1 MSRSKR
7 KNPFCGMTTS
17 ESEKED
23 KRIYNRRFRHKIKQE
38 IHTSSTDDDFDNTVL
53 REVSNPWSMDKD
65 GRQRFDPKKNPEEMR
80 K

>member
-1 MSRSKR
+1 MSRSR
-7 KNPFCGMTTS
+7 RRAPVRGLSTA

-23 KRIYNRRFRHKIKQE
+23 KRMANRKLRRRVRTALRVDPEAPLPH
-38 IHTSSTDDDFDNTVL
+38 L

-65 GRQRFDPKKNPEEMR
+65 GKTRFDPARHPEAMR